1 MQVRA
6 QVTLARDGRY
16 VAVARGVLGTLL
28 DGLPVPR
35 EVVDDLQT
43 ALGEACANVVRH
55 ATGSDAYEVDLQV
68 DEDACVVQVRDRGPG
83 FLPSPAHHTPG
94 RPEAEGGRGL
104 ALIRALTDHVEFERA
119 EDGMRIRF
127 KRAFQGD

>member
-35 EVVDDLQT
+35 DVVDDLQT
-43 ALGEACANVVRH
+43 ALSEACANVVRH
-55 ATGSDAYEVDLQV
+55 ATGTEAYEVDLQV
-68 DEDACVVQVRDRGPG
+68 DEERCLVQVRDQGPG
-83 FLPSPAHHTPG
+83 FMPSPAQLLPNRG
-94 RPEAEGGRGL
+94 EAEGGRGL
-104 ALIRALTDHVEFERA
+104 ALIRALTDQVEFERA

-127 KRAFQGD
+127 ARRYR